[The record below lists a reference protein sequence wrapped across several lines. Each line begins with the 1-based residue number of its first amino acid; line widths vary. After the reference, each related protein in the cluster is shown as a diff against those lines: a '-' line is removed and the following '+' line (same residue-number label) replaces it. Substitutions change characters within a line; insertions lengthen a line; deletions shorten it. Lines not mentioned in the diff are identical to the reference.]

1 MAKAKS
7 IVKPIEA
14 HVSKTKKPMGDFYG
28 VGAKQPVGKMRGPL
42 VGNANLTQKKLGKPP
57 KSLA

>member
-1 MAKAKS
+1 MAKMKS
-7 IVKPIEA
+7 IVKPIES

-28 VGAKQPVGKMRGPL
+28 TGVKQKTGIAREVTGLNPVSKKG
-42 VGNANLTQKKLGKPP
+42 LTKPP

>member
-1 MAKAKS
+1 MAKTKS
-7 IVKPIEA
+7 IVKPIES

-28 VGAKQPVGKMRGPL
+28 VGVKQPVGKMKGPL
-42 VGNANLTQKKLGKPP
+42 VGSANLTPKKLGKPP